1 MPSPFSKYTSE
12 QVPQV
17 NILPSHAQGAEA
29 LRKGLSDLGGGIG
42 NAVGAY
48 RQAQSEHNTL
58 SAIAYQNLSKYL
70 VQEEKPNDDNGDS
83 GQLDYV
89 IKPTTPAHSN
99 ELLKKVFKLGGGNMQ
114 DPETTASSGL
124 ARISTED
131 LKAWAMNEDVF
142 KKEEQQTIANTNEG
156 RRIKVAEDNNAL
168 AVRQFNASELEKK
181 EMRDKLALSQRV
193 SETPLDISETTAT
206 ITGNGAVQELD
217 VGNIFNADGTLAV
230 GNAFI
235 DQALQATG
243 IKKSDLLT
251 AEQKAEVTARE
262 GDYPRYAV
270 ANHFAGNPKV
280 PFNPSLELKQN
291 LEIDA
296 QATRKF
302 IKSAFSEALGQG
314 VITQENYDKLIPKGA
329 DDPFPNIN
337 MAYKVATEML
347 APSKEKQTETH
358 KKFFQKTSTDY
369 GFSLLPK
376 GVEFKKGYIEITGKE
391 KYTPTEKTTVTISP
405 LLQERARYE
414 KVRAELAKNKQ
425 TMPFSFQTH
434 LLLNGNGMMPVHT
447 NPVTGQQFVSLDG
460 KTMTPANAMGV
471 QTPAEIKTEFDLKMR
486 GANNLLA
493 NYAKGVRFG
502 EKGAGFT
509 ISVPAGTKATD
520 LMSADPLDALK
531 NFQEGIPVVVDINRI
546 GNEMV
551 KMIKET
557 PTGFKFMPKYQSE
570 YGNLSLQAQTYRK
583 FFIASGQETDK
594 DNARLTAMVT
604 DASFMSNVLPETM
617 IKIVNAM
624 KRVVALKVLG
634 GGAGI
639 GLKIK
644 MDEQIDE
651 KAHAEEIKELMKI
664 ADKAGIPTF
673 EELKKREM
681 EPKKSK

>member
-1 MPSPFSKYTSE
+1 MANPFTQYTSE

-42 NAVGAY
+42 NAIGSY
-48 RQAQSEHNTL
+48 RKAQSEHNTL
-58 SAIAYQNLSKYL
+58 SAIAYQNLSKYIT
-70 VQEEKPNDDNGDS
+70 QEEKPNDDNGDS

-89 IKPTTPAHSN
+89 IKPTTPQHSN
-99 ELLKKVFKLGGGNMQ
+99 ELLKKVFKLGGGNMA
-114 DPETTASSGL
+114 DPETTASAGL

-142 KKEEQQTIANTNEG
+142 KKEEQQTILNTNEG
-156 RRIKVAEDNNAL
+156 KRIKIAEDANAL
-168 AVRQFNASELEKK
+168 ALKRFNSEEAEKK
-181 EMRDKLALSQRV
+181 EMREKLALSQRV

-206 ITGNGAVQELD
+206 ITQDGKVQDLD

-235 DQALQATG
+235 DQALEATG
-243 IKKSDLLT
+243 LKKSDLLT
-251 AEQKAEVTARE
+251 AEQRAEIVARQ
-262 GDYPRYAV
+262 GDYPRHAV

-280 PFNPSLELKQN
+280 PFNPDRELKDN

-302 IKSAFSEALGQG
+302 IKASLSEALGQG
-314 VITQENYDKLIPKGA
+314 LITEDTYNKFIPKGA

-337 MAYKVATEML
+337 MAYKMAT
-347 APSKEKQTETH
+347 AFTPKKENQSATH
-358 KKFFQKTSTDY
+358 KKFFERTSTDY

-376 GVEFKKGYIEITGKE
+376 GVEFNKGYIEVTGKE
-391 KYTPTEKTTVTISP
+391 KYTPSEKMKVQISP

-425 TMPFSFQTH
+425 VMPFSFQTH

-471 QTPAEIKTEFDLKMR
+471 PTPTEVKTIAELNMR
-486 GANNLLA
+486 GANNLLEH
-493 NYAKGVRFG
+493 YSKGQRFG
-502 EKGAGFT
+502 EKGSGFT
-509 ISVPAGTKATD
+509 VTTPKGMKVTD
-520 LMSADPLDALK
+520 IRSASPIEALVA
-531 NFQEGIPVVVDINRI
+531 FQEGIPVVVDINRI
-546 GNEMV
+546 GNEMI

-557 PTGFKFMPKYQSE
+557 PTGFKFMPKYQTE

-594 DNARLTAMVT
+594 DNARLTSMVT

-617 IKIVNAM
+617 VKIVEAM

-634 GGAGI
+634 NGSGI
-639 GLKIK
+639 GITVK
-644 MDEQIDE
+644 MDSKIDE
-651 KAHAEEIKELMKI
+651 RAHAEEMKALMKI

-673 EELKKREM
+673 EELRKREM
-681 EPKKSK
+681 ETQKSK

>member
-1 MPSPFSKYTSE
+1 MPSPFTQYTGE
-12 QVPQV
+12 QVPLT
-17 NILPSHAQGAEA
+17 NILPAYQASADTLAKGIMQFGA
-29 LRKGLSDLGGGIG
+29 GIG
-42 NAVGAY
+42 KSIETY
-48 RQAQSEHNTL
+48 QKAQSEHNTL
-58 SAIAYQNLSKYL
+58 SAIAYQSLSKYL
-70 VQEEKPNDDNGDS
+70 TQEENPNDDNGDS

-89 IKPTTPAHSN
+89 IKPTTPQHSN

-114 DPETTASSGL
+114 DPETTASAGL

-142 KKEEQQTIANTNEG
+142 KKEEQQNITNTNEG
-156 RRIKVAEDNNAL
+156 RRIKVAEEGNAL
-168 AVRQFNASELEKK
+168 ARDRFNEELRKEKAM
-181 EMRDKLALSQRV
+181 ETKLALSQRV

-230 GNAFI
+230 GNAYI

-251 AEQKAEVTARE
+251 AEQKAELVARQ
-262 GDYPRYAV
+262 GDYPRHAV
-270 ANHFAGNPKV
+270 ANFFAGNPKV
-280 PFNPSLELKQN
+280 PFNPSLELKEN

-302 IKSAFSEALGQG
+302 IKGTLSEALGQG
-314 VITQENYDKLIPKGA
+314 LLTQESYDKLIPKGA

-337 MAYKVATEML
+337 FAYKMATNFT
-347 APSKEKQTETH
+347 PNKENQSETH
-358 KKFFQKTSTDY
+358 KKFFQRTSTDY

-376 GVEFKKGYIEITGKE
+376 GVEFNKGYIEITGKE
-391 KYTPTEKTTVTISP
+391 KYTPSEKMTVQISP

-414 KVRAELAKNKQ
+414 KVRAELAKNNQ
-425 TMPFSFQTH
+425 PMPFSFQTH
-434 LLLNGNGMMPVHT
+434 LLLNGNGMMPIHT
-447 NPVTGQQFVSLDG
+447 NPITGQQFVSLDG
-460 KTMTPANAMGV
+460 KTMTPANLLGV
-471 QTPAEIKTEFDLKMR
+471 QTPEQVRNLDELKMR
-486 GANNLLA
+486 GANNLLEH
-493 NYAKGVRFG
+493 YSKGQRFG
-502 EKGAGFT
+502 EKGQGFT
-509 ISVPAGTKATD
+509 VTTPKGMKVTD
-520 LMSADPLDALK
+520 IRSADPLGALN

-546 GNEMV
+546 GSEMI

-557 PTGFKFMPKYQSE
+557 PTGFKFMPKYQKDYE
-570 YGNLSLQAQTYRK
+570 NLSLQAQTYRK

-617 IKIVNAM
+617 VKIVEAM

-634 GGAGI
+634 NGSGI
-639 GLKIK
+639 GITVK
-644 MDEQIDE
+644 MDTQVDE
-651 KAHAEEIKELMKI
+651 KAHAEEMKELMKI

-673 EELKKREM
+673 EELRKREM
-681 EPKKSK
+681 ETNKSK